1 MFSNFIYFIIV
12 VLIYS
17 TYHHSGETSFS
28 PGGTLA
34 IFLLL
39 IVLFFWL
46 SRLLFQRVEKQ
57 MLTESFSRLDQ
68 NFNASVT
75 RQSIMAI
82 ILFSVDLYGL
92 NLTAFT
98 GRVNLLAFIPT
109 LQALLFL
116 GLFIFYL
123 SIVWANAYPVHKK
136 LYGSEFSRRAYI
148 LSNISFSVPVLLPWL
163 LLSGILDLIN
173 ALPFEPPKRLLGTAE
188 GEAAYFLLFLVVI
201 AVIGPFIIQKFWQCR
216 PLEAGDTR
224 SRIERLCRKSRLAYR
239 DILYWPLFGGKMI
252 TAGVMGLVKKFR
264 YILVTKALLRVLNPE
279 EVDAV
284 IAHEIG
290 HIKKKHLL
298 FYLVFFGG
306 YMLLSYATFDLI
318 LFLIITTEPVYRLII
333 RAGLNQATLTSTI
346 VSLLLIINFVI
357 YFRYIFGY
365 FMRNFERQA
374 DAYVFAV
381 TGSGST
387 LISTLEK
394 IALTSGGPPDKP
406 NWHHFSIS
414 ERIAYLKKC
423 EADPVWIARHDN
435 KIKKSI
441 AVYMAGLVLLGGLGY
456 KLNFGQTGKKLNNHF
471 YEKVVQRELKKS
483 PQSPNLYNML
493 GDLYL
498 DNGDFARAIE
508 AYGES
513 IQLAPHNPHALNNLA
528 WLYATCE
535 NENFRDPEKALI
547 LAEKAVALD
556 QAPHVWDTL
565 AESYYVSG
573 NFEKALEASK
583 SALESAK
590 KNRSYYEKQLKK
602 FTLALEK

>member
-17 TYHHSGETSFS
+17 IYQHSGETSF
-28 PGGTLA
+28 PFGETLA
-34 IFLLL
+34 IFLFL
-39 IVLFFWL
+39 IILFFWL
-46 SRLLFQRVEKQ
+46 SRLMFQRLEKQ
-57 MLTESFSRLDQ
+57 ISRENFSQLDHK
-68 NFNASVT
+68 FNAAVT

-82 ILFSVDLYGL
+82 VLFAVNLYGL

-98 GRVNLLAFIPT
+98 GRIPFLAYMPT
-109 LQALLFL
+109 LQALSFL

-123 SIVWANAYPVHKK
+123 AMVWANAYPTHRQI
-136 LYGSEFSRRAYI
+136 YQSEFSRRAYI
-148 LSNISFSVPVLLPWL
+148 LSNISFSAPVLLPWL
-163 LLSGILDLIN
+163 LLSGIADFIN
-173 ALPFEPPKRLLGTAE
+173 ALPFELPKRLFATAE
-188 GEAAYFLLFLVVI
+188 GEAVYFLIFLVVI
-201 AVIGPFIIQKFWQCR
+201 AVIGPVIIQKFWRCK
-216 PLEAGDTR
+216 PLETGETR
-224 SRIERLCRKSRLAYR
+224 SRIEHLCRKSGLAYK

-264 YILVTKALLRVLNPE
+264 YILVTQALLRVLDPE
-279 EVDAV
+279 EIDAV

-306 YMLLSYATFDLI
+306 YMLLSYASFDLI
-318 LFLIITTEPVYRLII
+318 TFLIITTEPFYRLII
-333 RAGLNQATLTSTI
+333 KAGLNQATLTSTI
-346 VSLLLIINFVI
+346 ISLLLIINFVI

-374 DAYVFAV
+374 DTYVFTV
-381 TGSGST
+381 GGSAAP

-394 IALTSGGPPDKP
+394 IALTSGRPPEKP

-414 ERIAYLKKC
+414 ERIDYLKKC
-423 EADPVWIARHDN
+423 DTDQTWIIRHEK

-441 AVYMAGLVLLGGLGY
+441 AAYLAGLVLLGGLSY
-456 KLNFGQTGKKLNNHF
+456 KLNFGQTGKKLNNHY
-471 YEKVVQRELKKS
+471 YEKVIQRELLKS
-483 PQSPNLYNML
+483 PNNPTLYNML
-493 GDLYL
+493 GDLYY
-498 DNGDFARAIE
+498 DNGDFAGAIE
-508 AYGES
+508 VYAKS
-513 IQLAPHNPHALNNLA
+513 LQHAPHNPHALNNLA

-535 NENFRDPEKALI
+535 NKSFRNPEEAVK

-573 NFEKALEASK
+573 NFEKAVKAGK
-583 SALESAK
+583 GALESAK
-590 KNRSYYEKQLKK
+590 KNHAYYEKQLKK
-602 FTLALEK
+602 FTAALKK